1 MTDPRGPSIPFRI
14 DARTGSAVWSDGADK
29 IREDVALLL
38 GTRQGERPMMREYG
52 CNVAGL
58 VHEPDDDIT
67 ADLLRRQA
75 HEALL
80 RWEPRIVVATAE
92 VQRTDDGLELAL
104 QYVHT
109 DAPVAG
115 QMIVA
120 LTEH

>member
-1 MTDPRGPSIPFRI
+1 MTNPRGPAIPFRI
-14 DARTGSAVWSDGADK
+14 DARTGSAVWSEGADK

-92 VQRTDDGLELAL
+92 VQRIDDRLELAL